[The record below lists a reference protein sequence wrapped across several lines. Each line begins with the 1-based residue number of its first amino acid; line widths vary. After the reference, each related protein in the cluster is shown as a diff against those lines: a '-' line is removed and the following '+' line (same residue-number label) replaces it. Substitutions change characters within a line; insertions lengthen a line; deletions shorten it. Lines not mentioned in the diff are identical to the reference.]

1 MQTAASTTISTHP
14 KDLVM
19 AAAKEIIKKRGHPF
33 VWAPTDGDPSI
44 LKTPHMDLFE
54 MSAVEFYSILRLK
67 IKLHGMD

>member
-1 MQTAASTTISTHP
+1 
-14 KDLVM
+14 M